1 MLPILRTI
9 SVGGVGFAIAILG
22 LALIPPSR
30 PSMQLAD
37 GDATARGALIDR
49 RNHPEWRQFLIMAA
63 MRRADELSRL
73 RLLPGALNGSPDM
86 PPNLTTDDGLAG
98 FLRPAP
104 HPDAAENVKIA
115 GLPVERSEVGPEDE
129 TGSINVAPSATM
141 PIDIGETSS
150 FELPVAP
157 TEEKPPVVR
166 SPIIGMT
173 EREPADVAPA
183 ASAAPEPTN
192 LPLSQIAALP
202 APEQAKP
209 VVVIR
214 KQSVRKPPAKTISA
228 ADPAE
233 SQTRP
238 PFNILQAFFASLS
251 GKPDSAAATQLKP
264 GAKPRAKA
272 TTLRRPRIAAKQAD
286 ATRANAQ

>member
-9 SVGGVGFAIAILG
+9 SVGGVGLAIAILG

-30 PSMQLAD
+30 PSMRLAD

-73 RLLPGALNGSPDM
+73 RLLPGALSGSPDM
-86 PPNLTTDDGLAG
+86 PATADSLAG
-98 FLRPAP
+98 FLRRAP
-104 HPDAAENVKIA
+104 NADAKIA
-115 GLPVERSEVGPEDE
+115 GLPVERSEVGPDDE

-157 TEEKPPVVR
+157 AEEKPPVVR
-166 SPIIGMT
+166 SPVIGMT
-173 EREPADVAPA
+173 DREHSDVTPTASVALEPTKLSMSPIA
-183 ASAAPEPTN
+183 AS
-192 LPLSQIAALP
+192 P
-202 APEQAKP
+202 AQEQTKP

-214 KQSVRKPPAKTISA
+214 KQSVRKPTARAIPAVN
-228 ADPAE
+228 PAE
-233 SQTRP
+233 AQTP
-238 PFNILQAFFASLS
+238 PPLNILQAFFASLS
-251 GKPDSAAATQLKP
+251 GNADTVAATQPKP
-264 GAKPRAKA
+264 GAKA
-272 TTLRRPRIAAKQAD
+272 TTLRRQRIAAKPAAANRSD
-286 ATRANAQ
+286 AQ